1 MGIVIFIGGNR
12 MGKFAAKLIQFLKL
26 LVLRIIK
33 NDIPGT
39 SAQMSYYLVM
49 AFFPFII
56 FLITTLSYS
65 NLFEYS
71 LPDFLARIMP
81 ENTADFLINIIDELL
96 QARSG
101 SLLSVSM
108 LTTIFFASK
117 GVNAIIIGIN
127 RSFLVTENRG
137 FFKKTAISF
146 IFTILFA
153 FSINFLFIFIIM
165 GQVITELVVN
175 FLGITDFS
183 AQLWGLIRIGI
194 TLGFIFLVISFVYI
208 YFPNLKPRLKIKDV
222 IGGSIFSTLFWLIS
236 SFLFS
241 FYVNNFSNYTLIYGS
256 IAGIIVF
263 LLWLFISSIILLTGA
278 EINALL
284 KTMNNR

>member
-12 MGKFAAKLIQFLKL
+12 MGKVAAKFIQFLKL

-96 QARSG
+96 EARSG

-208 YFPNLKPRLKIKDV
+208 YFPNLKPRLKTKDV
-222 IGGSIFSTLFWLIS
+222 ILGSIFSTLFWLIS

>member
-12 MGKFAAKLIQFLKL
+12 MGKVAAKFIQFLKL

-96 QARSG
+96 EARSG

-194 TLGFIFLVISFVYI
+194 TLSFIFLVISFVYI

-222 IGGSIFSTLFWLIS
+222 IWGSIFSTLFWLIS

>member
-1 MGIVIFIGGNR
+1 MGIVIFIGGKN
-12 MGKFAAKLIQFLKL
+12 MGKMITKFVQFIKL
-26 LVLRIIK
+26 LILRIIK

-71 LPDFLARIMP
+71 LPDFLARILP
-81 ENTADFLINIIDELL
+81 ANTANFLIDIIDELL

-108 LTTIFFASK
+108 LSTIFFASK
-117 GVNAIIIGIN
+117 GVNAIILGIN

-137 FFKKTAISF
+137 FIKKTAISF

-153 FSINFLFIFIIM
+153 LSINFLFIFIIM
-165 GQVITELVVN
+165 GQVITQFIVDI
-175 FLGITDFS
+175 LGITNFS
-183 AQLWGLIRIGI
+183 AQLWSLIRVGI
-194 TLGFIFLVISFVYI
+194 TLGFIFLVVSFVYM
-208 YFPNLKPRLKIKDV
+208 YFPNLKPRLKLKDV
-222 IGGSIFSTLFWLIS
+222 IWGSMFSTAFVNQLFLIC
-236 SFLFS
+236 
-241 FYVNNFSNYTLIYGS
+241 
-256 IAGIIVF
+256 
-263 LLWLFISSIILLTGA
+263 ILC
-278 EINALL
+278 
-284 KTMNNR
+284 K

>member
-1 MGIVIFIGGNR
+1 MGIVFFIGGRR
-12 MGKFAAKLIQFLKL
+12 MTNYIKKLVQFLRL
-26 LVLRIIK
+26 LVLRILK

-39 SAQMSYYLVM
+39 SAKMSYYLIM

-71 LPDFLARIMP
+71 LPDFLERILP
-81 ENTADFLINIIDELL
+81 AYTADFLIDIIDELL
-96 QARSG
+96 AARSG

-108 LTTIFFASK
+108 LSTIFFASK
-117 GVNAIIIGIN
+117 GVSAIISGIN
-127 RSFLVTENRG
+127 KSFLVTENRG
-137 FFKKTAISF
+137 FIKKTAISF
-146 IFTILFA
+146 IFIILFA
-153 FSINFLFIFIIM
+153 LSINFLLFFIVL
-165 GQVITELVVN
+165 GELITNNLVT
-175 FLGITDFS
+175 FLGITNFS
-183 AQLWGLIRIGI
+183 NQLWSLVRVGI
-194 TLGFIFLVISFVYI
+194 TLSFLFFVISYVYMF
-208 YFPNLKPRLKIKDV
+208 FPNIKPRLKFEDV
-222 IGGSIFSTLFWLIS
+222 VWGSLFTTLFWIIS

-241 FYVNNFSNYTLIYGS
+241 YYVNNFSSYTLIYGS

>member
-12 MGKFAAKLIQFLKL
+12 MGKVAAKFIQFLKL
-26 LVLRIIK
+26 LVLKIIK

-96 QARSG
+96 EARSG

-222 IGGSIFSTLFWLIS
+222 IWGSIFSTLFWLIS

>member
-12 MGKFAAKLIQFLKL
+12 MGKVAAKFIQFLKL

-96 QARSG
+96 EARSG

-165 GQVITELVVN
+165 GQVITELVVI

-222 IGGSIFSTLFWLIS
+222 IWGSIFSTLFWLIS

>member
-12 MGKFAAKLIQFLKL
+12 MGKVAAKFIQFLKL

-96 QARSG
+96 EARSG

-222 IGGSIFSTLFWLIS
+222 IWGSIFSTLFWLIS

>member
-1 MGIVIFIGGNR
+1 
-12 MGKFAAKLIQFLKL
+12 MGKVAAKFIQFLKL

-96 QARSG
+96 EARSG

-222 IGGSIFSTLFWLIS
+222 IWGSIFSTLFWLIS

>member
-1 MGIVIFIGGNR
+1 MAKFI
-12 MGKFAAKLIQFLKL
+12 KKVFQFTKL
-26 LVLRIIK
+26 LIMRILK

-56 FLITTLSYS
+56 FLITMLSYS

-71 LPDFLARIMP
+71 LPDFLGRILP
-81 ENTADFLINIIDELL
+81 EDSAGFLINIINELL
-96 QARSG
+96 SARSG

-108 LTTIFFASK
+108 LSTIFFASK
-117 GVNAIIIGIN
+117 GINAIISGVN

-153 FSINFLFIFIIM
+153 LSINFLFIFIIM
-165 GQVITELVVN
+165 GQVITQALISI
-175 FLGITDFS
+175 LGITDFQT
-183 AQLWGLIRIGI
+183 QLWDLIRVGI
-194 TLGFIFLVISFVYI
+194 TLGFIFLVISFVFI
-208 YFPNLKPRLKIKDV
+208 FFPNIKPRLKFRDV
-222 IGGSIFSTLFWLIS
+222 VWGSLFSTIFWLIS
-236 SFLFS
+236 SFLFA
-241 FYVNNFSNYTLIYGS
+241 FYVNNFSSYTLIYGS
-256 IAGIIVF
+256 ITGIIVF

-284 KTMNNR
+284 KTMDKR

>member
-1 MGIVIFIGGNR
+1 MGIVIFIGGKN
-12 MGKFAAKLIQFLKL
+12 MGKMITKFVQFIKL
-26 LVLRIIK
+26 LILRIIK

-71 LPDFLARIMP
+71 LPDFLARILP
-81 ENTADFLINIIDELL
+81 ANTANFLIDIIDELL

-108 LTTIFFASK
+108 LSTIFFASK
-117 GVNAIIIGIN
+117 GVNAIILGIN

-137 FFKKTAISF
+137 FIKKTAISF

-153 FSINFLFIFIIM
+153 LSINFLFIFIIM
-165 GQVITELVVN
+165 GQVITQLIVDI
-175 FLGITDFS
+175 LGITNFS
-183 AQLWGLIRIGI
+183 AQLWSLIRIGI
-194 TLGFIFLVISFVYI
+194 TLGFIFLVVSFVYM
-208 YFPNLKPRLKIKDV
+208 YFPNLKPRLKLKDV
-222 IGGSIFSTLFWLIS
+222 IWGSMFSTAFWLIS
-236 SFLFS
+236 SFLFA